1 MKAVTIRGVPDE
13 VVAELAG
20 RAARG
25 GRSLQEYLL
34 AELVE
39 LSSRPDISSWVADVR
54 GRKQA
59 AGVEVD
65 VSAILAARDADRR

>member
-13 VVAELAG
+13 VVDELAG

-39 LSSRPDISSWVADVR
+39 LSSRPDISDWVADVR

-65 VSAILAARDADRR
+65 VSAILSARDADRR